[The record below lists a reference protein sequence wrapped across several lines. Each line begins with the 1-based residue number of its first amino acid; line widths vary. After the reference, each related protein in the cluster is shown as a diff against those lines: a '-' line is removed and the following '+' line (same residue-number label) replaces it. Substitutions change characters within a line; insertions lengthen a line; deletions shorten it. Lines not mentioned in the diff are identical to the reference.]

1 MQNMNRG
8 RYISVFSISIAICGA
23 VAIWGLWSANSLR
36 DAAQSLTGFCLT
48 HLDWFFLLS
57 CTFFLALGLYL
68 AFSKYGRI
76 KLGGREDEPEFHTVS
91 WLAML
96 FAAGMGAGLLFWG
109 AAEPLMHYLNPPPGH
124 TGQTP
129 ASARYALVVTN
140 FHWGLHAWGI
150 YAISGLCL
158 GYFGFRKGLPL
169 LASSP
174 IQAAFGGRLGK
185 CSGAVAD
192 VVSVLAVVFGVTG
205 SLGGGVLQIHAGCH
219 SIFGTP
225 EHSVLV
231 AIAILVLLTAA
242 YMTSAGTSL
251 DKGIQILSN
260 INIAMAVALLVFI
273 LFAGPTGFLLSAFV
287 TSLGDY
293 LSNLVVLSTRLFP
306 YSGDSQWSRVWT
318 LTYMIWWI
326 AWAPFVGIFIARISR
341 GRTIREFMIG
351 VILVPTLFSVFWF
364 AVFGGTVL
372 HIELFGEGGLRGL
385 MLADVE
391 QTLFSMLD
399 YFPLSW
405 PLTLLTLVLIFTF
418 LVTSADSATFVL
430 GMMTTRGALNPP
442 TWKKLTWGIVVA
454 LLTASTLFAEGGIL
468 VMRAIAIVGAI
479 PFTIVMILHVLCL
492 LKYLRSEPAADGRV
506 ES

>member
-1 MQNMNRG
+1 
-8 RYISVFSISIAICGA
+8 
-23 VAIWGLWSANSLR
+23 
-36 DAAQSLTGFCLT
+36 
-48 HLDWFFLLS
+48 
-57 CTFFLALGLYL
+57 
-68 AFSKYGRI
+68 
-76 KLGGREDEPEFHTVS
+76 
-91 WLAML
+91 
-96 FAAGMGAGLLFWG
+96 
-109 AAEPLMHYLNPPPGH
+109 
-124 TGQTP
+124 
-129 ASARYALVVTN
+129 
-140 FHWGLHAWGI
+140 
-150 YAISGLCL
+150 
-158 GYFGFRKGLPL
+158 
-169 LASSP
+169 
-174 IQAAFGGRLGK
+174 
-185 CSGAVAD
+185 
-192 VVSVLAVVFGVTG
+192 
-205 SLGGGVLQIHAGCH
+205 VLQIRAGLH
-219 SIFGTP
+219 SILGTP
-225 EHSVLV
+225 EHSVVV
-231 AIAILVLLTAA
+231 AIAVLLLLTAA

-260 INIAMAVALLVFI
+260 INMAMAVALLLFI

-293 LSNLVVLSTRLFP
+293 LSNLVALSTRLFP

-351 VILVPTLFSVFWF
+351 VILVPTLFSVLWF

-405 PLTLLTLVLIFTF
+405 PLTLLTLVLIFAF

-442 TWKKLTWGIVVA
+442 TWKKLTWGIVIA

-479 PFTIVMILHVLCL
+479 PFTVVMILHILCL

>member
-1 MQNMNRG
+1 MKYR
-8 RYISVFSISIAICGA
+8 RFVSVFSICIGISGA

-36 DAAQSLTGFCLT
+36 DAAQSLTGFCLQ

-57 CTFFLALGLYL
+57 CTLFLALGLYL

-76 KLGGREDEPEFHTVS
+76 KLGGPDDVPEFRTVS

-124 TGQTP
+124 VGETP
-129 ASARYALVVTN
+129 EAARFALVVTN
-140 FHWGLHAWGI
+140 FHWGMHAWGI

-174 IQAAFGGRLGK
+174 IKASFSGRLGK
-185 CSGAVAD
+185 HLGDVAD
-192 VVSVLAVVFGVTG
+192 VISVLAVVFGVTG
-205 SLGGGVLQIHAGCH
+205 SLGGGVLQLHAGVH

-225 EHSVLV
+225 EHSVVV
-231 AIAILVLLTAA
+231 AIVILMLLTAA
-242 YMTSAGTSL
+242 YMTSAGTGL

-260 INIAMAVALLVFI
+260 INIAMALVLLLYLLFI
-273 LFAGPTGFLLSAFV
+273 GPTGFLLSVFV
-287 TSLGDY
+287 TSVGDY
-293 LSNLVVLSTRLFP
+293 LSNLIALSTRLFP

-341 GRTIREFMIG
+341 GRTIRQFMVG
-351 VILVPTLFSVFWF
+351 VILIPTLFSLFWF

-372 HIELFGEGGLRGL
+372 HIEIFGEGGLRGM
-385 MLADVE
+385 MLVDVE
-391 QTLFSMLD
+391 QTLFSMLER
-399 YFPLSW
+399 FPLSW

-418 LVTSADSATFVL
+418 LVTSADSASFVL
-430 GMMTTRGALNPP
+430 GMMTSRGALDPP

-479 PFTIVMILHVLCL
+479 PFTVIMIVHILCL
-492 LKYLRSEPAADGRV
+492 LKHLRGESAASGKV

>member
-1 MQNMNRG
+1 MNRR
-8 RYISVFSISIAICGA
+8 RYVTVFSISIVICGA

-68 AFSKYGRI
+68 AFSKYGKI
-76 KLGGREDEPEFHTVS
+76 KLGSPDDKPEFHTVS

-109 AAEPLMHYLNPPPGH
+109 AAEPLMHYLNPPPGY

-129 ASARYALVVTN
+129 EAARYALVVTN

-174 IQAAFGGRLGK
+174 IQATFGGRLGK
-185 CSGAVAD
+185 YSGAFAD
-192 VVSVLAVVFGVTG
+192 IISVLAVVFGVTG
-205 SLGGGVLQIHAGCH
+205 SLGGGVLQIRAGFH
-219 SIFGTP
+219 SILGTP
-225 EHSVLV
+225 EHSVVV
-231 AIAILVLLTAA
+231 AIAVLLLLTAA

-260 INIAMAVALLVFI
+260 VNMAMAVALLLFI

-293 LSNLVVLSTRLFP
+293 LSNLVALSTRLFP

-351 VILVPTLFSVFWF
+351 VILVPTLFSVLWF

-385 MLADVE
+385 VLADVE

-405 PLTLLTLVLIFTF
+405 PLTLLTLVLIFAF

-442 TWKKLTWGIVVA
+442 TWKKLTWGIVIA

-479 PFTIVMILHVLCL
+479 PFTVVMILHILCL